1 MIGGIKM
8 GKIKTLLL
16 HNHTDNSVKD
26 GAQTPKELVQR
37 AKELD
42 APAVTLTDHGVLT
55 GIFEFMKV
63 CEEANIKGIPGVEA
77 YIKEDDD
84 ETRRHLVILA
94 KDAQGYKAIEK
105 AVTESNQRLVTIPSM
120 KKDIPTMSK
129 AILKKWF
136 GEGSLGHD
144 HTIATSACV
153 QGVVATEL
161 TQNSKYQKIINKA
174 VEKRKNYHNP
184 SSPIFVELSKKLEDT
199 TIKEKELKDKQK
211 EIKKEAN
218 LATKKAENYMKKKE
232 GTPDY
237 NEAKAAYDNLIERK
251 ELAAKELITVQSEL
265 AVYKKHINELK
276 AKIKPLKDSF
286 ANYTKYD
293 TIVKENEAKL
303 LDEKHLLENAR
314 KEALYYS
321 ELFGKNNFFIEL
333 QFHGFE
339 DEQYVFPRLCNI
351 AKGLDI
357 PCVPANDAH
366 YTKKEDAK
374 RREMLVADSFKKT
387 IETLDNSSCQ
397 LYIKSDEELTEA
409 LSQILSKKD
418 VEQAFE
424 NLRFIADNCNV
435 ILPKEHHYPVYH
447 LPEGET
453 DSSYIRKLVLEGV
466 EKRYPGG
473 KAPDGTVWDQEHID
487 RMESELEII
496 GKMGYNHY
504 HLVVQDYLN
513 YGRQLGFN
521 CPEGVGY
528 TIGPG
533 RGSAVGSLVCYLLG
547 ITDLDPIKYNLFFER
562 YLNPE
567 RVSMPDIDADFANF
581 IREDCIDYMR
591 EKYGIEGVCGV
602 TTKGTL
608 GIKAAILLAGRV
620 NPKTHDD
627 IQRVRL
633 ISKSVPKGA
642 KHFTDPVDVTD
653 KSKGDIKSYMLGKYP
668 KGSIEA
674 QIIEDASSVEG
685 LTVSF
690 GRHAAAVIISDTGN
704 VSDQVALMSTGG
716 AWAVQCTK
724 EEAEAEVGLLKMDF
738 LGLINLDIITHTL
751 RKIYRNSRRKINMNT
766 DVHFEKEVFE
776 GIFSTGN
783 TDAVFQFSSDGM
795 KQMLKEFRPSSFED
809 LILLVAAYRPGP
821 MQYLSDIIAVKHGKK
836 PELYTIPELK
846 PILNGTYGK
855 TVYQEQVQEIF
866 KKLAGYSLGQAD
878 LVRRAMSKKK
888 MKELE
893 KERESF
899 LHGDPERGI
908 KGCVAYGINEADANK
923 LFDEM
928 MDFASYAFNKSHAA
942 AYAYVAYQTAWLKYN
957 YPTEYMAAVMEH
969 SKYDKLPM
977 YIYNS
982 RDMGLTVKIPDINR
996 SDVGFIADKDS
1007 IIFGFSG
1014 MKGVGDVDI
1023 EKIIEERKKGEFK
1036 SFKNFIS
1043 RTNLSIDTLKNLVF
1057 GGAFDCF
1064 GQTRKAL
1071 FSYGENLKEIK
1082 SEIEDIQSKIG
1093 ALNEKMN
1100 EDASEKDRKKLKDL
1114 EKTCV
1119 EYKTKYQDL
1128 ICEQGYEDKIG
1139 RLTAERNIL
1148 GTFISDHPINSYK
1161 LENNIKIKDLKPGKD
1176 ITVCGL
1182 ITDFRLLTKKS
1193 TGENFCSFNLD
1204 DGTGVIQ
1211 ATVFTKAY
1219 EAFGEKLVENEV
1231 VCLTGFIKEETV
1243 QSFSN
1248 NEDDDASEEKILKF
1262 YVNNIGKKPVK
1273 KQYSI
1278 LLVLKTASML
1288 LTSKID
1294 EKKLIDYITENYE
1307 SQNGIGYNLLIYD
1320 EAFSQI
1326 RRTNKGL
1333 IVKSSILMDKN
1344 LKTQKVQIM
1353 E

>member
-1 MIGGIKM
+1 MGI
-8 GKIKTLLL
+8 IKTLLL

-55 GIFEFMKV
+55 GIFEFMNA
-63 CEEANIKGIPGVEA
+63 CEEAGIKGIPGVEA

-84 ETRRHLVILA
+84 EIRKHLIILA

-105 AVTESNQRLVTIPSM
+105 AVTESNQRLVKIPSM
-120 KKDIPTMSK
+120 GKDIPTMNK
-129 AILKKWF
+129 TILEKWF
-136 GEGSLGHD
+136 GAGSMGHD

-153 QGVVATEL
+153 QGVIASEL
-161 TQNSKYQKIINKA
+161 TRNNKHQKQIEKA
-174 VEKRKNYHNP
+174 LEKRKGYYNP
-184 SSPIFVELSKKLEDT
+184 SSSIFINIS
-199 TIKEKELKDKQK
+199 KELDDMTENEKILKEKQK
-211 EIKKEAN
+211 ELKKEAN

-232 GTPDY
+232 GSPDY
-237 NEAKAAYDNLIERK
+237 DEAKAAYDNLIARK
-251 ELAAKELITVQSEL
+251 ELAAKELVTVQSEL
-265 AVYKKHINELK
+265 AVIKKHISEIKNKLK
-276 AKIKPLKDSF
+276 PIKDSF
-286 ANYTKYD
+286 ANYQKYD
-293 TIVKENEAKL
+293 SIIKEHEAKL
-303 LDEKHLLENAR
+303 LDEKCLMEKAR
-314 KEALYYS
+314 KEAVYYR
-321 ELFGKNNFFIEL
+321 ELFGKDNFFMEL
-333 QFHGFE
+333 QFHGYE
-339 DEQYVFPRLCNI
+339 DEQYVFPRLCSI
-351 AKGLDI
+351 AKTLGI

-366 YTKKEDAK
+366 YTRKEDAR

-387 IETLDNSSCQ
+387 ISVMNERDCQ
-397 LYIKSDEELTEA
+397 LYIKSDEELSDA
-409 LSQILSKKD
+409 LCQILSKSD

-424 NLRFIADNCNV
+424 NLRLIADNCNV
-435 ILPKEHHYPVYH
+435 VLPKEHHYPVYH

-453 DSSYIRKLVLEGV
+453 DSSYIRKLVLEGI

-487 RMESELEII
+487 RMESELKII
-496 GKMGYNHY
+496 DKMGYNHY

-513 YGRQLGFN
+513 YGRQLGYN

-581 IREDCIDYMR
+581 VREDCIDYMR
-591 EKYGIEGVCGV
+591 EKYGVEGVCGV

-627 IQRVRL
+627 VQRVRA
-633 ISKSVPKGA
+633 ISKLVPKGA
-642 KHFTDPVDVTD
+642 KHFTDQIDTE
-653 KSKGDIKSYMLGKYP
+653 SKGDVKNFMLNKYP
-668 KGSIEA
+668 AGSIEA
-674 QIIEDASSVEG
+674 QIIEDASTIEG

-704 VSDQVALMSTGG
+704 VSDQVALINTGG

-738 LGLINLDIITHTL
+738 LGLINLDIITAAL
-751 RKIYRNSRRKINMNT
+751 RKIYRNTRRKINMNT
-766 DVHFEKEVFE
+766 DVHFEDDVFRN
-776 GIFSTGN
+776 IFSTGN
-783 TDAVFQFSSDGM
+783 TDAVFQFSSSGM
-795 KQMLKEFRPSSFED
+795 KQMLKEFKPSSFED

-821 MQYLSDIIAVKHGKK
+821 MQYLADIIAVKHGNK
-836 PELYTIPELK
+836 PETYAIPELR

-888 MKELE
+888 MKELA

-908 KGCVAYGINEADANK
+908 KGCIANGINEADANK

-942 AYAYVAYQTAWLKYN
+942 AYAYVAYQTAWLKYH
-957 YPTEYMAAVMEH
+957 YPTEYMAAVMEN

-982 RDMGLTVKIPDINR
+982 RDMDLTVKIPDINK
-996 SDVGFIADKDS
+996 SDVGFIADKDA
-1007 IIFGFSG
+1007 IIFGFRG

-1023 EKIIEERKKGEFK
+1023 SSIIDERKKGEFK

-1043 RTNLSIDTLKNLVF
+1043 RTNPSIDTLKNLIF

-1064 GQTRKAL
+1064 GHARKSL
-1071 FSYGENLKEIK
+1071 FDFGEKLRDNKSKRENVLSKIETIK
-1082 SEIEDIQSKIG
+1082 SKPAEEIT
-1093 ALNEKMN
+1093 
-1100 EDASEKDRKKLKDL
+1100 EKDKKKIKELEHTHEELKN
-1114 EKTCV
+1114 
-1119 EYKTKYQDL
+1119 EYKNM

-1139 RLTAERNIL
+1139 RLAAEREIL

-1161 LENNIKIKDLKPGKD
+1161 LGDSAKIKDLQPGKD
-1176 ITVCGL
+1176 IAVCGL
-1182 ITDFRLLTKKS
+1182 ITDLRVLNKKS
-1193 TGENFCSFNLD
+1193 TGEKFCSFALD
-1204 DGTGVIQ
+1204 DGTNTIQ
-1211 ATVFTKAY
+1211 TTVFTKAY
-1219 EAFGEKLVENEV
+1219 EKFGEKLVENEV
-1231 VCLTGFIKEETV
+1231 VCLIGTVKEEVV
-1243 QSFSN
+1243 QSFSLN
-1248 NEDDDASEEKILKF
+1248 DDETAEEEKVLKF
-1262 YVNNIGKKPVK
+1262 YANNIGKKPIK
-1273 KQYSI
+1273 RQHSI
-1278 LLVLKTASML
+1278 LLVLRTSAMI
-1288 LTSKID
+1288 LTK
-1294 EKKLIDYITENYE
+1294 EVGGRALIDYIKENYE
-1307 SQNGIGYNLLIYD
+1307 SPNGVGYNLLIFD
-1320 EAFSQI
+1320 ESSSSI
-1326 RRTNKGL
+1326 RRFSEGM
-1333 IVKSSILMDKN
+1333 IVKSSILIDKN
-1344 LKTQKVQIM
+1344 LKTLKTNIM